1 MDTGRRCVL
10 AISIARSN
18 AHPEAKPVC
27 DAPSIRKGESNIATS
42 APPDVGAGPE
52 AGVVVDEILVAA
64 FLIELDIQILE
75 FVFPAPAKVR
85 PVARCGIVTADQTH
99 RKSCCGNRQVL
110 LREGHPAKTQL

>member
-1 MDTGRRCVL
+1 MDTRRRSVFG
-10 AISIARSN
+10 ISIARSN

-27 DAPSIRKGESNIATS
+27 DAPSIRKGQCDVATT
-42 APPDVGAGPE
+42 ARADVCGGPE

-99 RKSCCGNRQVL
+99 RKSGCRSGEIL
-110 LREGHPAKTQL
+110 LGEG